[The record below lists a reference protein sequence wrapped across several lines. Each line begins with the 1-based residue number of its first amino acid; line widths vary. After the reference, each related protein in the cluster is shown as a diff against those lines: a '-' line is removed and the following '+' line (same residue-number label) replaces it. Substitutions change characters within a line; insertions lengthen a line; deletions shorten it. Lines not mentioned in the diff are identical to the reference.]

1 MKILS
6 AFLLTLMLL
15 LTSCNNSDSSKVSS
29 ERLETSKFLKVS
41 FSAKKAH
48 NTVISINQY
57 VVITFSS
64 SINAATV
71 DASSVYIA
79 DKNNHSVAAELT
91 TNSNRVSV
99 IPNEYFLPNEQYTIV
114 VTTTV
119 EDINGRRLED
129 VFTFPFTTSSAP
141 DTLPPSLIS
150 LTPADG
156 TSADKST
163 YISMEFNETI
173 ANNGAMLEVRDS
185 INNTIVNGASTISEN
200 TLRFVPDSDLV
211 PGTGYTVTLQGTVED
226 LAGNAYTG
234 QTSWVFSVNP
244 LVDTTPPSLISLT
257 PADGTSADKST
268 YILME
273 FDETIANN
281 GAMLEVRDSINNT
294 IVNGA
299 STISENTL
307 RFVPDSDLVPG
318 TGYTVTLQGT
328 VEDLAGNAYT
338 GQTSWVFSV
347 IAVSDLSVVSVSN
360 SGRVIRVEFSEY
372 LNPLTVSESD
382 FAINGGSITFKNL
395 IIQDE
400 STVQFIAD
408 SDINGTED
416 ISVSGTIEDIYGNS
430 HNNGVTAIYPLGWGI

>member
-200 TLRFVPDSDLV
+200 TLRFVPDSDL
-211 PGTGYTVTLQGTVED
+211 
-226 LAGNAYTG
+226 
-234 QTSWVFSVNP
+234 
-244 LVDTTPPSLISLT
+244 I
-257 PADGTSADKST
+257 
-268 YILME
+268 
-273 FDETIANN
+273 
-281 GAMLEVRDSINNT
+281 
-294 IVNGA
+294 
-299 STISENTL
+299 
-307 RFVPDSDLVPG
+307 PG

-400 STVQFIAD
+400 STVKFIAD